1 MTQKGEQSDRF
12 LSTAITERLF
22 RSKEMEEWHAG
33 HKSKVELSDL
43 ASRNIQR
50 GRDHGLPS
58 YHKYRIWANLSDIT
72 QIAVQPCLSCCRWV
86 VLQNSHFMIVISGSS
101 VQYRWSSDIIAVREG
116 TVKDS
121 LILIAGDA

>member
-50 GRDHGLPS
+50 GRDHGLQFYHS
-58 YHKYRIWANLSDIT
+58 YRKWAKLSDIT
-72 QIAVQPCLSCCRWV
+72 QIAVQPCVSCCSRWV
-86 VLQNSHFMIVISGSS
+86 NLVFLQNSHFMIVISGDGLKINLS
-101 VQYRWSSDIIAVREG
+101 AGEG
-116 TVKDS
+116 GVKNRV
-121 LILIAGDA
+121 ILIAGNA

>member
-1 MTQKGEQSDRF
+1 M
-12 LSTAITERLF
+12 
-22 RSKEMEEWHAG
+22 SKEMEEWHAG
-33 HKSKVELSDL
+33 NKHIPELSDL

-72 QIAVQPCLSCCRWV
+72 QIAVKPCLSCCRWV

-116 TVKDS
+116 KVKDS
-121 LILIAGDA
+121 LILIVGDA